1 MKTIFTFLL
10 LLGVAFG
17 QVSPTG
23 TNYSGLSTPGA
34 ITGTTVVGGLGVV
47 SSVSPTYDLV
57 ADGGCDPTGTTAAD
71 TCFAAAHN
79 YFNSKAGGTITGCG
93 VFKLT
98 APPWVI
104 TNPGLKIRNSC
115 GARGTPDF
123 ASANGG
129 FVIESAAAVS
139 VANPDTAPT
148 LALVSGSITTAAV
161 YVKYTYVN
169 GVGETTVSPAAGPVA
184 PSSQNVQLTAVP
196 YITGGGFLYNRSE
209 ERRVG

>member
-123 ASANGG
+123 ASAKP
-129 FVIESAAAVS
+129 IQTLLLRWLSSAVRLPPLRS
-139 VANPDTAPT
+139 MLNTHT
-148 LALVSGSITTAAV
+148 LMVLE
-161 YVKYTYVN
+161 KL
-169 GVGETTVSPAAGPVA
+169 
-184 PSSQNVQLTAVP
+184 QFLQQLDP
-196 YITGGGFLYNRSE
+196 LRL
-209 ERRVG
+209 RRRMCN